1 VSASQSLVLEREP
14 TMTDVLVIAA
24 LVLMLGILAFLLLSR
39 IVGPWREQTVLH
51 RVAALLE
58 LRHQP
63 NPVLGIPRSGRAT
76 GTYRGRACTIEMG
89 KQVGVELHTRVVLSV
104 DNPSSCSFDV
114 IRRPVPRGA
123 SESGRVLEHYKV
135 IRSTPLHLAQA
146 VVDSGQLEAQSSHFP
161 RQVQA
166 SGYHLSLNGSLLRLQ
181 HRPGRTYRGPI
192 DQDVAGLQALLG
204 ALCDVADAF
213 ERSEMAHLSRV
224 PAQARAR

>member
-1 VSASQSLVLEREP
+1 
-14 TMTDVLVIAA
+14 MTDVLVIAA
-24 LVLMLGILAFLLLSR
+24 LVLMLGILTFLLLPR
-39 IVGPWREQTVLH
+39 IVGPWREQTALH
-51 RVAALLE
+51 RVATLLK

-63 NPVLGIPRSGRAT
+63 NRVLGIPRSGRAT
-76 GTYRGRACTIEMG
+76 GAYRGRACTIEMG
-89 KQVGVELHTRVVLSV
+89 KQVGAELHTRVVLSV

-114 IRRPVPRGA
+114 IRRPTPRGV
-123 SESGRVLEHYKV
+123 SEPGRAREGYQVM
-135 IRSTPLHLAQA
+135 RSTPPDLAQA
-146 VVDSGQLEAQSSHFP
+146 VVDSGQLEVQALHFP

-181 HRPGRTYRGPI
+181 HRPGRTYWGPI

-213 ERSEMAHLSRV
+213 ERSEIARPSRA